1 MSLVKELEDDN
12 LVEEISE
19 SMVKEFEP
27 APRSKKLSI
36 YIQILP
42 ASHESEET
50 FSIRTEC
57 AIGQGT

>member
-1 MSLVKELEDDN
+1 MTN

-19 SMVKEFEP
+19 STVKEFEP

-36 YIQILP
+36 YIRILL

-50 FSIRTEC
+50 FSIRIEC
-57 AIGQGT
+57 AAGKDA